1 MEVRALSVAGE
12 PTLAEVKEWLKV
24 DDTFDDIT
32 LSAGLQAALVHQ
44 RMGLAFPI
52 QMVVCPPDTEP
63 TPQAY
68 YTEDLRLAV
77 YLRTARWLA
86 RRNSPE
92 GLLGF
97 AEFGPAQVP
106 VSDADIR
113 DLESPYVIQVV
124 A

>member
-1 MEVRALSVAGE
+1 VTVAGE

-24 DDTFDDIT
+24 GDTFDDVT
-32 LSAGLQAALVHQ
+32 LSAGLQAALAHQ
-44 RMGLAFPI
+44 QHGLRFPT
-52 QMVVCPPDTEP
+52 QLVVCPPETEP

-68 YTEDLRLAV
+68 YPEDLRLAI

-97 AEFGPAQVP
+97 ADFGPAQVP

-113 DLESPYVIQVV
+113 DLESPYRIVTV

>member
-1 MEVRALSVAGE
+1 MTVAGE

-24 DDTFDDIT
+24 GDTFDDVT

-44 RMGLAFPI
+44 ATLLRFPT
-52 QMVVCPPDTEP
+52 QLVVCPPDTVP
-63 TPQAY
+63 TAQAY
-68 YTEDLRLAV
+68 YTDDLRLAV

-97 AEFGPAQVP
+97 ADFGPAQVP

-113 DLESPYVIQVV
+113 DLESPYLIV
-124 A
+124 AFA